1 MRLTGPPDA
10 VDGRGLL
17 IIFSNNLFDF
27 LRSNSPGGERSG
39 TPIQSTRSGLT
50 EERGGAGGASDDDDD
65 DDVGLNDCKLFDF
78 RGVGHASFCPLGG
91 ILCGSGIVTMP
102 KERGVMGRRLIVGG
116 GGLLSEPTD
125 DADDA
130 DDGRKDSSLSMSLSL
145 SYSLPLS
152 LSLSLIGGFSA
163 SNLSLGTTDV
173 VEEVG

>member
-1 MRLTGPPDA
+1 M
-10 VDGRGLL
+10 
-17 IIFSNNLFDF
+17 
-27 LRSNSPGGERSG
+27 
-39 TPIQSTRSGLT
+39 
-50 EERGGAGGASDDDDD
+50 
-65 DDVGLNDCKLFDF
+65 VGLNDCKLFDF

-91 ILCGSGIVTMP
+91 FLYGSGIVTMP

-130 DDGRKDSSLSMSLSL
+130 DDGRKDSSLKDSSLSMSLPL
-145 SYSLPLS
+145 SYSLP